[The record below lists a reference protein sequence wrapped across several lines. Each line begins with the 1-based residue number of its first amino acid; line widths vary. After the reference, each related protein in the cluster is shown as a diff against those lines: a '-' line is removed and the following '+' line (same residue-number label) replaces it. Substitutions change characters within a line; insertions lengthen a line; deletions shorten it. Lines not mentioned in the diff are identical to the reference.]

1 MVSFGSVLS
10 GIIAVVL
17 LSIYGYFFITHI
29 KRPIY
34 LDMRFLIFL
43 LFIAGIRMM
52 FPFNL
57 PVNIT
62 IPDKVVFVPVSDI
75 VFMQVP
81 NTDYFVY
88 QLIIRVWLSVAALL
102 LLVRAIKYHRF
113 VKGVKRFTY
122 HDDNLDMILQKREL
136 NHQPKMISALYTD
149 AKISPFVFGLL
160 HPVIVVPDKEY
171 SEDELKYVIDHELTH
186 INQHDL
192 FLKWLF
198 NVLTAIFWWN
208 PFIWMIKKQADNAIE
223 LSNDISLYRSMNE
236 EERTDYAA
244 LLLKTAGFSFKYDS
258 NHSLSLATHSDPLI
272 RSRIN
277 NIINSD
283 RSKQSFIAL
292 HICLMI
298 IIVSISMVVTI
309 EPYSIHSD
317 QIEDTYD
324 LEEDRGS
331 TDDNTYI
338 VDIGEQYALYVNDEL
353 IARFDNIPEEF
364 KDYPVYT
371 EKPED
376 GK

>member
-17 LSIYGYFFITHI
+17 LSIYGYFLITHI

-43 LFIAGIRMM
+43 FLIAGIRML

-62 IPDKVVFVPVSDI
+62 IPDKVIFVPVSDI
-75 VFMQVP
+75 VFMQIP
-81 NTDYFVY
+81 NTNYFVY
-88 QLIIRVWLSVAALL
+88 QIIIRVWLAIAVFLLIAKAL
-102 LLVRAIKYHRF
+102 KYHRF
-113 VKGVKRFTY
+113 IKEVEQFTY
-122 HDDNLDMILQKREL
+122 HDVELDMTLEKREL
-136 NHQPKMISALYTD
+136 NHHPKNISALYTD
-149 AKISPFVFGLL
+149 ARVSPFVFGLL
-160 HPVIVVPDKEY
+160 HPTIIIPNGEY
-171 SEDELKYVIDHELTH
+171 SEDELKYVLDHELTH

-192 FLKWLF
+192 FLKFLF
-198 NVLTAIFWWN
+198 NILTAIFWWN
-208 PFIWMIKKQADNAIE
+208 PFIWMIKRQADNAIE
-223 LSNDISLYRSMNE
+223 LSNDISLYRKMNE
-236 EERTDYAA
+236 EEKSDYAA
-244 LLLKTAGFSFKYDS
+244 LLVKTANFSTRYDS
-258 NHSLSLATHSDPLI
+258 HHSLSLTTHSNPLI
-272 RSRIN
+272 KSRIN
-277 NIINSD
+277 NIISSD
-283 RSKQSFIAL
+283 KPKQSFIAL

-298 IIVSISMVVTI
+298 IIVSVSMVVTI